1 MLIYYKKVF
10 LVRKPHNIYL
20 LEGHFK
26 ITFSSVLEYNLSQ
39 EFNRSTRQVKASMVI

>member
-26 ITFSSVLEYNLSQ
+26 ITFSSVLEYNLSHKNLTDLLDKSKLQ
-39 EFNRSTRQVKASMVI
+39 W